1 VSGYEASKVQFM
13 DEITKATLLFSL
25 VGVLYIGLGIPLL
38 RGRVR
43 PNYWYG
49 CRTQKTLSDE
59 KIWYAVNRVT
69 GRSLIEAGV
78 MLIISSLVIFAFGRG
93 MNPDYAVLILLAVL
107 VLSVI
112 RIAVNSFKAQKRM

>member
-1 VSGYEASKVQFM
+1 MG
-13 DEITKATLLFSL
+13 EITKAALLFSL

-43 PNYWYG
+43 PNAWYG
-49 CRTQKTLSDE
+49 CRTQKTLSNE

-69 GRSLIEAGV
+69 GRDLIIAGI
-78 MLIISSLVIFAFGRG
+78 MLIGSSFVIFTLGRG
-93 MNPDYAVLILLAVL
+93 MNPDYAVLVLLTVL

-112 RIAVNSFKAQKRM
+112 RMVINSFRAQKQM

>member
-1 VSGYEASKVQFM
+1 M

-25 VGVLYIGLGIPLL
+25 VGVLFIGLGIPLL

-43 PNYWYG
+43 PNSWYG

-69 GRSLIEAGV
+69 GRDMIIAGF
-78 MLIISSLVIFAFGRG
+78 MLIGSSLVIFAFGRG
-93 MNPDYAVLILLAVL
+93 MNPDYATFILLAVL

-112 RIAVNSFKAQKRM
+112 RMAVNSFKAQKRM